1 MIADPL
7 FYVAAIF
14 AVVLTGV
21 SKAGFGSATG
31 GIAVP
36 LMALTIAPPQAAAIM
51 LPILLTMD
59 AIGLVVFRGRFDH
72 ANLRIMLPGALL
84 GILLGALTFGLIDV
98 RWIRGIIGLEAI
110 LFALDRFRRA
120 RTVLVPQPPSTPKG
134 WFWGT
139 VSGFTSFV
147 SHAGGPPIMQF
158 LLPQGMDKLRLVGT
172 TTVYFAVVNFV
183 KLAPYGALGLLD
195 LRNLA
200 TSAMLLPIVPIG
212 YWLGL
217 KLLHGLDQRS
227 FNRVLTWLLL
237 LTGCKLLWDGIFGS

>member
-7 FYVAAIF
+7 FYLAAIF

-31 GIAVP
+31 GLAVP

-59 AIGLVVFRGRFDH
+59 AIGLVVFRGQFDR
-72 ANLRIMLPGALL
+72 ANLRIILPGALL
-84 GILLGALTFGLIDV
+84 GILLGALTFSLIEV
-98 RWIRGIIGLEAI
+98 RWIRGIIGLESI

-120 RTVLVPQPPSTPKG
+120 RTVAVPQPPSAPKG
-134 WFWGT
+134 WFWST

-158 LLPQGMDKLRLVGT
+158 LLPQGMDKVRLVGT

-195 LRNLA
+195 MRNLA
-200 TSAMLLPIVPIG
+200 TSAMLLPIVPVG

-217 KLLHGLDQRS
+217 KLLHGLDQRT

-237 LTGCKLLWDGIFGS
+237 LTGCKLLWDGVFGS

>member
-31 GIAVP
+31 GMAVP

-59 AIGLVVFRGRFDH
+59 AIGLVVFRGQFDR
-72 ANLRIMLPGALL
+72 ANLRVMLPGALL
-84 GILLGALTFGLIDV
+84 GIALGALTFSLIDV

-120 RTVLVPQPPSTPKG
+120 RTVLIPQSVSAPKG

-195 LRNLA
+195 MRNLA
-200 TSAMLLPIVPIG
+200 TSAMLLPIVPLG

>member
-1 MIADPL
+1 
-7 FYVAAIF
+7 
-14 AVVLTGV
+14 
-21 SKAGFGSATG
+21 
-31 GIAVP
+31 P

-51 LPILLTMD
+51 LPILLVMD
-59 AIGLVVFRGRFDH
+59 AIGLVVFRGQFDR
-72 ANLRIMLPGALL
+72 ANLRIMLPGAIL
-84 GILLGALTFGLIDV
+84 GIALGALTFSLIDV
-98 RWIRGIIGLEAI
+98 RWIRGIIGLESI

-120 RTVLVPQPPSTPKG
+120 RTVQVPQPVSTPKG
-134 WFWGT
+134 WFWST

-172 TTVYFAVVNFV
+172 TAVYFAVVNFV

-195 LRNLA
+195 MRNLA
-200 TSAMLLPIVPIG
+200 TSALLLPIVPLG
-212 YWLGL
+212 YWIGL
-217 KLLHGLDQRS
+217 KLLHGLDQRT

>member
-7 FYVAAIF
+7 FYLAALF

-31 GIAVP
+31 GMAVP

-59 AIGLVVFRGRFDH
+59 AIGLVVFRGLFDR
-72 ANLRIMLPGALL
+72 ANLRIILPGALL
-84 GILLGALTFGLIDV
+84 GILLGALTFGLVNV
-98 RWIRGIIGLEAI
+98 RWIRGIIGLESI

-120 RTVLVPQPPSTPKG
+120 RTVLVPQPPSPPKG
-134 WFWGT
+134 WFWST

-212 YWLGL
+212 YWIGL
-217 KLLHGLDQRS
+217 RLLHGLDQRT
-227 FNRVLTWLLL
+227 FTRALTWLLL